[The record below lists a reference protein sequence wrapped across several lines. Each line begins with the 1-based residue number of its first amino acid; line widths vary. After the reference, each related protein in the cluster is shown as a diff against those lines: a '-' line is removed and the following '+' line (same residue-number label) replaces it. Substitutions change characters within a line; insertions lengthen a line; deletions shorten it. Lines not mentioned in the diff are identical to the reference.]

1 MSNNAETKTE
11 PVRPNLLGA
20 PARHC
25 LRLLPRFTS
34 RTPSGVPSDPSDLPP
49 SASAPP
55 VKGLLRLPNK
65 TRKQFFGEIAKK
77 FKLPLKVLLLND
89 FIIRPRAIRG
99 RGETVTQGNLALP
112 RARTTA
118 PVIQC
123 PFSFRYSPTCQTR
136 SAPGSCPRR
145 QMRVRRR

>member
-1 MSNNAETKTE
+1 TKTE

-34 RTPSGVPSDPSDLPP
+34 RTPSGVPSDPSDLPT

-65 TRKQFFGEIAKK
+65 TRKQFFEVPSS
-77 FKLPLKVLLLND
+77 F
-89 FIIRPRAIRG
+89 FQERPK
-99 RGETVTQGNLALP
+99 TTQNQD
-112 RARTTA
+112 
-118 PVIQC
+118 VEVSKI
-123 PFSFRYSPTCQTR
+123 SS
-136 SAPGSCPRR
+136 SRR
-145 QMRVRRR
+145 